1 MKIRL
6 IAADVDGT
14 LVDSEKRISP
24 ATEAAVKKAR
34 ELGVIFT
41 LSTGRTVQGLGKYL
55 YLVKPGTPIV
65 TYNGAEVLIPDTG
78 EVLYRQGLEASAAEE
93 IIRSG
98 MSLGASVIVWSRGV
112 LYLSGKNE
120 RTEKYRR
127 IYNAEGRP
135 ITDPAAL
142 AAEGVTKAMW
152 LDEPGIIE
160 RSQKEF
166 CLGGVCCVIS
176 EPGYLE
182 FIDARVSKA
191 EGLKKAAEYLNVRRE
206 EVMALGDS
214 YNDTDMLRWAGLGVA
229 MANAEEEVK
238 AAADHI
244 TASNEED
251 GVARAIETFVL
262 K

>member
-34 ELGVIFT
+34 ELGAIFT
-41 LSTGRTVQGLGKYL
+41 LSTGRTVQGLGRYL

-135 ITDPAAL
+135 IWKPMHMQPL
-142 AAEGVTKAMW
+142 YRMN
-152 LDEPGIIE
+152 P
-160 RSQKEF
+160 F
-166 CLGGVCCVIS
+166 
-176 EPGYLE
+176 
-182 FIDARVSKA
+182 
-191 EGLKKAAEYLNVRRE
+191 
-206 EVMALGDS
+206 
-214 YNDTDMLRWAGLGVA
+214 
-229 MANAEEEVK
+229 
-238 AAADHI
+238 I
-244 TASNEED
+244 TAS
-251 GVARAIETFVL
+251 GSGRARSNAYIQETGFADVGADIFERGLCLPSDNKMTMEQVDHIVEIIRMCL
-262 K
+262 KSV